1 MSGFLYWLK
10 LLVASAILWCSGS
23 ALAGTSCRVGCLNQK
38 LSIIGMCILV
48 PLLVVIDMLEEK
60 AQAVEEEEMKRWES
74 RDEEQSRYSR

>member
-1 MSGFLYWLK
+1 M
-10 LLVASAILWCSGS
+10 
-23 ALAGTSCRVGCLNQK
+23 GCLNQK
-38 LSIIGMCILV
+38 LSIIGMIILV